1 MYCNEPAFSQD
12 VYETFAFWNSSL
24 VWFCLKDTK
33 SSNSTLIKQP
43 QTIGE
48 CRNPLREVEQHSRL
62 DRDSRVNSVLK
73 QTNEQLQTKPTV
85 KFTVKEGE
93 NNPRKEKRPYNKILN
108 WENYGREKGCPY
120 CKAKPKSNASYRN
133 HLSYICKNNPSSAD
147 YRTID

>member
-1 MYCNEPAFSQD
+1 MAYLALHCFFYSFNVENPTKKLLILSK
-12 VYETFAFWNSSL
+12 L
-24 VWFCLKDTK
+24 V
-33 SSNSTLIKQP
+33 KQP

-48 CRNPLREVEQHSRL
+48 CRSPLREVEQNSRT
-62 DRDSRVNSVLK
+62 DAERDSRVNPVLK
-73 QTNEQLQTKPTV
+73 QTNEQLQTKTTV

-93 NNPRKEKRPYNKILN
+93 NNPRREKRPYNKILN

-120 CKAKPKSNASYRN
+120 CNAKPKSNASYRN